1 MGRPK
6 GSKNKKTLEKMKKTS
21 TPKSS
26 IAAAAGGG
34 ADGKSEKKRGR
45 GRPPKKKMN
54 TTFKTKNAITKKNL
68 VVKSNSSSTIS
79 KKTTKKK
86 RGRPPKTP
94 EPKTT
99 TTSTAPEKG
108 IVIRKEFELI
118 TTAEKNR
125 LHRGATGG
133 RGRGRGRGGGRG
145 RGRPPALPKDVVLKR
160 LVLQS
165 KGVEKKR
172 GRGRPPKT
180 TQTTTEKRKPGRPRK
195 EPSSAAPVA
204 ILPKKSPGRPRKNSA
219 RVMPPQQQKK
229 QSRSVPQS
237 TQTTE
242 KRKPGRPRKEP
253 SAAATVAILPKKSPG
268 RPRKNPARVMPPQ
281 QQKKQ
286 SRSRDVNLHAL
297 ESYPTMEMNE
307 NVSRAMTLTMG
318 LPYAAKFVPISR
330 NGAFKPAVRKTP
342 PPPSLGEV
350 IETPSKRGR
359 GRPPKEKSV
368 ETTTTANETR
378 QKPHQG
384 IGRPPSAPVRTT
396 TTTTTATT
404 TINAKATTTTTA
416 AQSRW
421 RLDYHRIVVTGGTR
435 GIGRACAEEFLGL
448 GAKVFVCG
456 RTQKS
461 VNVAVSEMRKKF
473 GANKVS
479 GIDADITTK
488 EGRSKVLL
496 MCDEF
501 FGANSFDVL
510 VNNAGWNNRQAITAQ
525 TAEDFQQIMD
535 VNFAAPY
542 FMCVASAERLYRSS
556 KNPSVI
562 NVSSV
567 AGLSSTGSG
576 VAYAASKAAL
586 AQLTKTLACEWA
598 PQVRSNCV
606 APWVTKTEMLA
617 KALKANANSL
627 RKAEKSTPLG
637 RAAEVTDIAAAVA
650 FLAMPCS
657 RYINGQI
664 IAVDGGLL
672 CEAHQGDCA
681 RVGPLAR

>member
-1 MGRPK
+1 MQ
-6 GSKNKKTLEKMKKTS
+6 
-21 TPKSS
+21 
-26 IAAAAGGG
+26 I
-34 ADGKSEKKRGR
+34 
-45 GRPPKKKMN
+45 
-54 TTFKTKNAITKKNL
+54 
-68 VVKSNSSSTIS
+68 
-79 KKTTKKK
+79 
-86 RGRPPKTP
+86 
-94 EPKTT
+94 
-99 TTSTAPEKG
+99 
-108 IVIRKEFELI
+108 
-118 TTAEKNR
+118 
-125 LHRGATGG
+125 
-133 RGRGRGRGGGRG
+133 
-145 RGRPPALPKDVVLKR
+145 
-160 LVLQS
+160 
-165 KGVEKKR
+165 
-172 GRGRPPKT
+172 
-180 TQTTTEKRKPGRPRK
+180 
-195 EPSSAAPVA
+195 
-204 ILPKKSPGRPRKNSA
+204 
-219 RVMPPQQQKK
+219 
-229 QSRSVPQS
+229 
-237 TQTTE
+237 
-242 KRKPGRPRKEP
+242 
-253 SAAATVAILPKKSPG
+253 
-268 RPRKNPARVMPPQ
+268 
-281 QQKKQ
+281 
-286 SRSRDVNLHAL
+286 
-297 ESYPTMEMNE
+297 NE
-307 NVSRAMTLTMG
+307 NVSRAMTMG
-318 LPYAAKFVPISR
+318 LPYAEKFVPISR

-396 TTTTTATT
+396 TTTSTATT
-404 TINAKATTTTTA
+404 TTNAKATTTTTA

-473 GANKVS
+473 GVNKVS

-650 FLAMPCS
+650 FLAMSCS

>member
-1 MGRPK
+1 
-6 GSKNKKTLEKMKKTS
+6 
-21 TPKSS
+21 
-26 IAAAAGGG
+26 
-34 ADGKSEKKRGR
+34 
-45 GRPPKKKMN
+45 
-54 TTFKTKNAITKKNL
+54 
-68 VVKSNSSSTIS
+68 
-79 KKTTKKK
+79 
-86 RGRPPKTP
+86 
-94 EPKTT
+94 
-99 TTSTAPEKG
+99 
-108 IVIRKEFELI
+108 
-118 TTAEKNR
+118 
-125 LHRGATGG
+125 
-133 RGRGRGRGGGRG
+133 
-145 RGRPPALPKDVVLKR
+145 
-160 LVLQS
+160 
-165 KGVEKKR
+165 
-172 GRGRPPKT
+172 
-180 TQTTTEKRKPGRPRK
+180 
-195 EPSSAAPVA
+195 
-204 ILPKKSPGRPRKNSA
+204 
-219 RVMPPQQQKK
+219 
-229 QSRSVPQS
+229 
-237 TQTTE
+237 
-242 KRKPGRPRKEP
+242 
-253 SAAATVAILPKKSPG
+253 
-268 RPRKNPARVMPPQ
+268 MPPQ

-297 ESYPTMEMNE
+297 ESFPTMEINE

-318 LPYAAKFVPISR
+318 LPYAEKFVPISR

-342 PPPSLGEV
+342 PPPSFGEV

-368 ETTTTANETR
+368 ETTTTTNETR

-473 GANKVS
+473 GVNKVS

-650 FLAMPCS
+650 FLAMSCS

>member
-6 GSKNKKTLEKMKKTS
+6 GSKNKKTLEKMKKTTM

-26 IAAAAGGG
+26 IAAAGGG
-34 ADGKSEKKRGR
+34 TDGGVEKKRGR
-45 GRPPKKKMN
+45 GRPPKKKKIHA
-54 TTFKTKNAITKKNL
+54 TFRTKKSAITKK
-68 VVKSNSSSTIS
+68 VVVTSNST
-79 KKTTKKK
+79 KTTKKK

-94 EPKTT
+94 NPKTT
-99 TTSTAPEKG
+99 SGAPPGG

-125 LHRGATGG
+125 LDRGATGGRG

-145 RGRPPALPKDVVLKR
+145 RGRPPALPKDGVSKR

-180 TQTTTEKRKPGRPRK
+180 TQTTEKRKPGRPRK
-195 EPSSAAPVA
+195 EPSAAAPVA
-204 ILPKKSPGRPRKNSA
+204 ILPKKSPGRPRKNPV
-219 RVMPPQQQKK
+219 RVMPPQQQRQ

-237 TQTTE
+237 IQTTN

-253 SAAATVAILPKKSPG
+253 SSAAPVSILPKKSPG

-281 QQKKQ
+281 QQRQQ

-297 ESYPTMEMNE
+297 ESFPTMQINE
-307 NVSRAMTLTMG
+307 NVSRAMTMG
-318 LPYAAKFVPISR
+318 LPYAEKFVPISR

-368 ETTTTANETR
+368 ETTTTSNETR

-396 TTTTTATT
+396 TTTSTATT
-404 TINAKATTTTTA
+404 TTNAKATTTTTA

-473 GANKVS
+473 GADKVS

>member
-6 GSKNKKTLEKMKKTS
+6 GSKNKKTLEKMKKTTM

-26 IAAAAGGG
+26 IAAAGGG
-34 ADGKSEKKRGR
+34 TDGGVEKKTGR
-45 GRPPKKKMN
+45 GRPPKKKKIHA
-54 TTFKTKNAITKKNL
+54 TFRTKKSAITKK
-68 VVKSNSSSTIS
+68 VVVTSNS

-94 EPKTT
+94 NPKTT
-99 TTSTAPEKG
+99 SAAPPGG

-125 LHRGATGG
+125 RDRGATGG

-145 RGRPPALPKDVVLKR
+145 RGRPPALPKDGVLKR

-180 TQTTTEKRKPGRPRK
+180 TQTT
-195 EPSSAAPVA
+195 
-204 ILPKKSPGRPRKNSA
+204 
-219 RVMPPQQQKK
+219 
-229 QSRSVPQS
+229 
-237 TQTTE
+237 E

-253 SAAATVAILPKKSPG
+253 SAAAPVAILPKKSPG

-281 QQKKQ
+281 QQRQQ

-297 ESYPTMEMNE
+297 ESFPTMQINE

-318 LPYAAKFVPISR
+318 LPYAEKFVPISR

-396 TTTTTATT
+396 TTTSTATT
-404 TINAKATTTTTA
+404 TTNAKATTTTTA

-473 GANKVS
+473 GADKVS

>member
-6 GSKNKKTLEKMKKTS
+6 GSKNKKTLEKMKKTTM

-26 IAAAAGGG
+26 IAAAGGG
-34 ADGKSEKKRGR
+34 TDGGVEKKTGR
-45 GRPPKKKMN
+45 GRPPKKKKIHA
-54 TTFKTKNAITKKNL
+54 TFRTKKSAITKK
-68 VVKSNSSSTIS
+68 VVVTSNS

-94 EPKTT
+94 NPKTT
-99 TTSTAPEKG
+99 SAAPPGG

-125 LHRGATGG
+125 LDRGATGGRG

-145 RGRPPALPKDVVLKR
+145 RGRPPALPKDGVLKR

-180 TQTTTEKRKPGRPRK
+180 TQTTEKRKPGRPRK
-195 EPSSAAPVA
+195 EPSAAAPVA
-204 ILPKKSPGRPRKNSA
+204 ILPKKSPGRPRKNPV
-219 RVMPPQQQKK
+219 RVMPPQQQRQ
-229 QSRSVPQS
+229 QSRSVTQS
-237 TQTTE
+237 IQTTN

-253 SAAATVAILPKKSPG
+253 SSAAPVSILPKKSPG

-281 QQKKQ
+281 QQRQQ

-297 ESYPTMEMNE
+297 ESFPTMQINE

-318 LPYAAKFVPISR
+318 LPYAEKFVPISR

-368 ETTTTANETR
+368 ETTTTSNETR

-396 TTTTTATT
+396 TTTSTATT
-404 TINAKATTTTTA
+404 TTNAKATTTTTA

-473 GANKVS
+473 GADKVS

>member
-21 TPKSS
+21 
-26 IAAAAGGG
+26 AAAGGAE
-34 ADGKSEKKRGR
+34 ADGGGEKKRGR
-45 GRPPKKKMN
+45 GRPPKKKN
-54 TTFKTKNAITKKNL
+54 TTTFKTKKSANKTQKV
-68 VVKSNSSSTIS
+68 VVKSVNSSSSIS
-79 KKTTKKK
+79 KKKKK

-94 EPKTT
+94 NTKTT
-99 TTSTAPEKG
+99 TISAAPEKG
-108 IVIRKEFELI
+108 VVIRKEFELI

-125 LHRGATGG
+125 LDRGATGARG

-145 RGRPPALPKDVVLKR
+145 RGRPPALPKDGVLKR

-172 GRGRPPKT
+172 GRGRSPKSA
-180 TQTTTEKRKPGRPRK
+180 QTTTEKRKPGRPRK

-204 ILPKKSPGRPRKNSA
+204 ILPKKSPGRPRKIPA

-253 SAAATVAILPKKSPG
+253 SSAAPVAILPKKSPG

-297 ESYPTMEMNE
+297 ESFPTMEINE

-318 LPYAAKFVPISR
+318 LPYAEKFVSR

-342 PPPSLGEV
+342 PPPSFGEV

-368 ETTTTANETR
+368 ETTTTTNETR

-473 GANKVS
+473 GVNKVS

-650 FLAMPCS
+650 FLAMSCS

>member
-6 GSKNKKTLEKMKKTS
+6 GSKNKKTLEKMKKTTM

-26 IAAAAGGG
+26 IAAAGGG
-34 ADGKSEKKRGR
+34 TDGGVEKKRGR
-45 GRPPKKKMN
+45 GRPPKKKKIHA
-54 TTFKTKNAITKKNL
+54 TFRTKKSAITKK
-68 VVKSNSSSTIS
+68 VVVTSNST
-79 KKTTKKK
+79 KTTKKK

-94 EPKTT
+94 NPKTT
-99 TTSTAPEKG
+99 SAAPPGG

-125 LHRGATGG
+125 RDRGATGGRG

-145 RGRPPALPKDVVLKR
+145 RGRPPALPKDGVLKR

-180 TQTTTEKRKPGRPRK
+180 TQTT
-195 EPSSAAPVA
+195 
-204 ILPKKSPGRPRKNSA
+204 
-219 RVMPPQQQKK
+219 
-229 QSRSVPQS
+229 
-237 TQTTE
+237 E

-253 SAAATVAILPKKSPG
+253 SAAAPVAILPKKSPG

-281 QQKKQ
+281 QQRQQ

-297 ESYPTMEMNE
+297 ESFPTMQINE

-318 LPYAAKFVPISR
+318 LPYAEKFVPISR

-396 TTTTTATT
+396 TTTSTATT
-404 TINAKATTTTTA
+404 TTNAKATTTTTA

-473 GANKVS
+473 GADKVS

>member
-21 TPKSS
+21 
-26 IAAAAGGG
+26 AAAGGAE
-34 ADGKSEKKRGR
+34 ADGGGEKKRGR
-45 GRPPKKKMN
+45 GRPPKKKN
-54 TTFKTKNAITKKNL
+54 TTTFKTKKSANKTQKV
-68 VVKSNSSSTIS
+68 VVKSVNSSSSIS
-79 KKTTKKK
+79 KKKKK

-94 EPKTT
+94 NTKTT
-99 TTSTAPEKG
+99 TISAAPEKG
-108 IVIRKEFELI
+108 VVIRKEFELI

-125 LHRGATGG
+125 LDRGATGG

-145 RGRPPALPKDVVLKR
+145 RGRPPALPKDGVLKR

-172 GRGRPPKT
+172 GRGRSPKSA
-180 TQTTTEKRKPGRPRK
+180 QTTTEKRKPGRPRK
-195 EPSSAAPVA
+195 EPSSAAP
-204 ILPKKSPGRPRKNSA
+204 
-219 RVMPPQQQKK
+219 
-229 QSRSVPQS
+229 
-237 TQTTE
+237 
-242 KRKPGRPRKEP
+242 
-253 SAAATVAILPKKSPG
+253 VAILPKKSPG

-297 ESYPTMEMNE
+297 ESFPTMEINE

-318 LPYAAKFVPISR
+318 LPYAEKFVPISR

-342 PPPSLGEV
+342 PPPSFGEV

-368 ETTTTANETR
+368 ETNTTTNEIR

-384 IGRPPSAPVRTT
+384 IGRPPSAPVRTA

-473 GANKVS
+473 GVNKVS

-650 FLAMPCS
+650 FLAMSCS

>member
-21 TPKSS
+21 
-26 IAAAAGGG
+26 AAAGGAE
-34 ADGKSEKKRGR
+34 ADGGGEKKRGR
-45 GRPPKKKMN
+45 GRPPKKKN
-54 TTFKTKNAITKKNL
+54 TTTFKTKKSANKTQKV
-68 VVKSNSSSTIS
+68 VVKSVNSSSSIS
-79 KKTTKKK
+79 KKKKK

-94 EPKTT
+94 NTKTT
-99 TTSTAPEKG
+99 TISAASEKG
-108 IVIRKEFELI
+108 VVIRKEFELI

-125 LHRGATGG
+125 LDRGATGG

-145 RGRPPALPKDVVLKR
+145 RGRPPALPKDGVLKR

-180 TQTTTEKRKPGRPRK
+180 TQTTEKRKPGRPRK
-195 EPSSAAPVA
+195 EPSAAAPVA
-204 ILPKKSPGRPRKNSA
+204 ILPKKSPGRPRKNPV
-219 RVMPPQQQKK
+219 RVMPPQQQRQ

-237 TQTTE
+237 IQTTN

-253 SAAATVAILPKKSPG
+253 SSAAPVSILPKKSPG

-281 QQKKQ
+281 QQRQQ

-297 ESYPTMEMNE
+297 ESFPTMQINE
-307 NVSRAMTLTMG
+307 NVSRAMTMG
-318 LPYAAKFVPISR
+318 LPYAEKFVPISR

-396 TTTTTATT
+396 TTTSTATT
-404 TINAKATTTTTA
+404 TTNAKATTTTTA

-473 GANKVS
+473 GVNKVS

-650 FLAMPCS
+650 FLAMSCS